1 MQSLTAFFAC
11 CFLSALHFIKLG
23 CALSSRGVCLSAT
36 AAAAYKHLRLV
47 HTCRIDL
54 VRNDGKLLRSFAFDE
69 CDAKSA
75 AAGGVNEMRGISRP
89 HLLGALAAQLPEGA
103 LQFSSSVMG
112 IISGSD
118 GG

>member
-1 MQSLTAFFAC
+1 MSANAVAAC
-11 CFLSALHFIKLG
+11 M
-23 CALSSRGVCLSAT
+23 
-36 AAAAYKHLRLV
+36 RLV

-89 HLLGALAAQLPEGA
+89 HLLRALAAQLPEGA
-103 LQFSSSVMG
+103 LQFSSSVTG
-112 IISGSD
+112 ISSGSD